1 MTERDLDRTISEI
14 LSRIL
19 ALEIAPGQQVHRK
32 DVDRWDS
39 LKNLEIVFALE
50 SALGVTFDE
59 EDITSV
65 EGADDLKKVCLR
77 NEA

>member
-1 MTERDLDRTISEI
+1 MIGKDLDQTISDI

-19 ALEIAPGQQVHRK
+19 GLDIAPGQQIHRK
-32 DVDRWDS
+32 DLDRWDS

-59 EDITSV
+59 GDITSV
-65 EGADDLKKVCLR
+65 ESTDDLRKVCLR

>member
-1 MTERDLDRTISEI
+1 MTEKDIDRTISQI

-19 ALEIAPGQQVHRK
+19 ALEITPGQQIRRK
-32 DVDRWDS
+32 DLDRWDS

-59 EDITSV
+59 EDIASV
-65 EGADDLKKVCLR
+65 EGTDDLKKVCLR
-77 NEA
+77 NAA